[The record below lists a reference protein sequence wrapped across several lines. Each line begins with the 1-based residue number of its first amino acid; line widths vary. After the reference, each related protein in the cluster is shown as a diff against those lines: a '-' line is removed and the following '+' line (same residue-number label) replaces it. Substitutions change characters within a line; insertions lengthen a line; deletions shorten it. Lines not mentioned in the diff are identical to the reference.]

1 MRAASAPIGTWA
13 YVRAALLTL
22 VLCSQCI
29 SALPSRALNTE
40 RLSRPEGQRALRVLE
55 KVLRPLGAPARETIE
70 GLLITG
76 SERAVAARAA
86 LLSPLSAVFQSVAIH
101 QQWRLFLSAHKQVFR
116 LRIDTRAADADWTLV
131 YRANQEDTLGLAPLL
146 DYRRLRGIYNPTM
159 QRVHRE
165 YPGFSRFIARR
176 ILDQHPELAAVRV
189 SLEHIDIGG
198 RHEPPSLLGTEHV
211 MEHTRP

>member
-1 MRAASAPIGTWA
+1 
-13 YVRAALLTL
+13 LLTL

-29 SALPSRALNTE
+29 SALPSRTLNAE
-40 RLSRPEGQRALRVLE
+40 RLSRPEGQRAVQAIGEL
-55 KVLRPLGAPARETIE
+55 LRPLGAPDRTTIE
-70 GLLITG
+70 DALIKS
-76 SERAVAARAA
+76 SERVAAARAA
-86 LLSPLSAVFQSVAIH
+86 LLSPLSTIFQSVAMH

-116 LRIDTRAADADWTLV
+116 LRIDTRAVDRDWTLV

-165 YPGFSRFIARR
+165 YPGFSQFIARR
-176 ILDQHPELAAVRV
+176 ILHQHPELAAVRV
-189 SLEHIDIGG
+189 SLEHLDIGG
-198 RHEPPSLLGTEHV
+198 RHEPPRLLGTEHV